1 MKPKADMKSYLD
13 LIPISARVKKRQNRM
28 TVLCIALA
36 VFLVTAVFSMADMGV
51 RMEEAS
57 AKQKHGN
64 WHIMLSN
71 ISAADAEKIAAR
83 PDIAAF
89 SEYDAINYKIDEDYY
104 VGSKKA
110 AVAGMD
116 KAWLTDTF
124 DYITEGRF
132 PQNENEAVISENAK
146 EIWGVT
152 IGDKVKLNTPAEA
165 FEYTVSGFEQDID
178 SARYDAVVLCVNMA
192 AFEKVRSANGKPS
205 ATAYY
210 CRFNKYINVRRAIN
224 EIKEQFGLADDN
236 ISENLVMIGLTG
248 FSENNVLQG
257 MYATAAFLFLLILI
271 AGVLMI
277 ASSMNSNIAGR
288 TRFFGMLRCTGA
300 SKKQI
305 KRFVRLEALNWCK
318 TAVPLGVVFGTVITW
333 ALCAALRFGVGGEF
347 SEMPLFGISAV
358 GIVCGVLVGIV
369 TVLIAAR
376 SPAKRAASVSP
387 VEAVS
392 TGTQAKSRRA
402 ANTRLLKIE
411 TALGVRHAASSK
423 KNLLLMTG
431 SFALSIIL
439 FLGFSAIHD
448 WTRHALNGLQPHTP
462 DLSIASDDR
471 SCTVTRELT
480 DRVGSMTVVKRVF
493 GRAFSGDFP
502 TETDKGIRA
511 VDLVSLDELQFNW
524 ADEEKWTEDNIGLSR
539 AHKEGGCVMTVYD
552 KDNPLEKGDKIVLN
566 GETLEIACVLTDSP
580 IGGGGNP
587 TIICTEE
594 TFRRLTGETGY
605 AVVDIQLAKDATD
618 SDVRAIRGETEA
630 NGFLL
635 SDRRES
641 NREVVGTYW
650 AFTLL
655 VYGFLSLIALIAVF
669 NIMNGISMSVSARM
683 KQYGAMR
690 SVGMSADQLTKMIG
704 AETVTYTLCGLFCGL
719 AAGVPIHKRFY
730 ESFVTAYFGEAWEPP
745 VLAVIVIVTFIIAAS
760 AAAVFA
766 PAAKIR
772 KMAVAEVI
780 NEL

>member
-1 MKPKADMKSYLD
+1 MKREMNSYLD
-13 LIPISARVKKRQNRM
+13 LIPISARVKKKQNKM
-28 TVLCIALA
+28 TIICIVLA
-36 VFLVTAVFSMADMGV
+36 VFLVTAVFSMADMGI
-51 RMEEAS
+51 RLEEAS
-57 AKQKHGN
+57 AKHKHGN

-71 ISAADAEKIAAR
+71 ISAGDAEKIAAR

-89 SEYDAINYKIDEDYY
+89 SEYDAINYKINEDYY
-104 VGSKKA
+104 VGNKKA

-116 KAWLTDTF
+116 KAWLADIF
-124 DYITEGRF
+124 DYMTEGEF
-132 PQNENEAVISENAK
+132 PKNENEVVLSENAK
-146 EIWGVT
+146 DIWDT
-152 IGDKVKLNTPAEA
+152 HIGDTVKLTTPAGD
-165 FEYTVSGFEQDID
+165 FEYTVSGFEQDGD
-178 SARYDAVVLCVNMA
+178 SARYDAVILCMNMT
-192 AFEKVRSANGKPS
+192 AFERVRSANGKLPE
-205 ATAYY
+205 TAYY
-210 CRFNKYINVRRAIN
+210 YRFNKYINVRKTIN
-224 EIKEQFGLADDN
+224 EIKEQFHLADDN

-288 TRFFGMLRCTGA
+288 TRFFGMMRCTGA

-318 TAVPLGVVFGTVITW
+318 TAVPTGIALGMIITW
-333 ALCAALRFGVGGEF
+333 VLCAALRFGVGGEF

-358 GIVCGVLVGIV
+358 GIVCGVLVGII
-369 TVLIAAR
+369 TVLIAAQ

-387 VEAVS
+387 VEAISNSVQ
-392 TGTQAKSRRA
+392 TKSRRA
-402 ANTRLLKIE
+402 ANTKLLKIE
-411 TALGVRHAASSK
+411 IALGVRHAVSSK

-471 SCTVTRELT
+471 SCTITRGLT
-480 DRVGSMTVVKRVF
+480 DKIGSMTGVKKVF

-502 TETDKGIRA
+502 TQSDKGVTA
-511 VDLVSLDELQFNW
+511 VDLVSLDDLQFNW
-524 ADEEKWTEDNIGLSR
+524 ADEEKWTEDNIGLER
-539 AHKEGGCVMTVYD
+539 AYKENGCVMTVYN
-552 KDNPLEKGDKIVLN
+552 KDNPLEKGDKIILN
-566 GETLEIACVLTDSP
+566 GEAWEIACVLTDSP

-594 TFRRLTGETGY
+594 IFRRLTGETGY
-605 AVVDIQLAKDATD
+605 AVVDIQLAKDASD
-618 SDVRAIRGETEA
+618 SDIRAIRDETEA

-655 VYGFLSLIALIAVF
+655 VYGFLSLIALISVF
-669 NIMNGISMSVSARM
+669 SIMNSISMSVSARM

-690 SVGMSADQLTKMIG
+690 SVGMSAGQLTKMIC
-704 AETVTYTLCGLFCGL
+704 AEAVTYTLCGLLCGL
-719 AAGVPIHKRFY
+719 AAGLPIHKRFY

-745 VLAVIVIVTFIIAAS
+745 VMAVIVIVAFIMVAS
-760 AAAVFA
+760 VAAVYA
-766 PAAKIR
+766 PSRRIKN
-772 KMAVAEVI
+772 MSVVEVI
-780 NEL
+780 ANE